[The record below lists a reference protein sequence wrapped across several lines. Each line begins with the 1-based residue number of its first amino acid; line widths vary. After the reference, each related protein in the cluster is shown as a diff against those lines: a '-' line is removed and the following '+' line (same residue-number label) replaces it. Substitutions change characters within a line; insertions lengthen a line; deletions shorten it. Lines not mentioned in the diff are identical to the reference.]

1 MYARAILSDFVELSR
16 PITKRGILQIAE
28 ATTEAQDRKELKEL
42 AEKDEYNREITAK
55 RISLLDLLER
65 YPSVNLPLGTFLA
78 GLPPMRV
85 RQ

>member
-28 ATTEAQDRKELKEL
+28 ATTEIRDREALKEL
-42 AEKDEYNREITAK
+42 AESDRYNTEISA
-55 RISLLDLLER
+55 RRVSLLDLLEK
-65 YPSVNLPLGTFLA
+65 YPSINLPLGTFLA
-78 GLPPMRV
+78 WLPPMRV